1 MSATVTSVESLD
13 LPVFRRGKVRET
25 YDLGD
30 RLLMVATDRI
40 SAYDSILPNGI
51 PDKGAVL
58 TQLSR
63 FWFHRTAD
71 LVPNHMITT
80 DVPDL
85 PEITP
90 EQRALLEGRS
100 MVVRKAERIDIECVA
115 RGYIVGSAWSE
126 YKRQGT
132 VCGQTLPTR
141 LAESDKFS
149 EPIFTPAAK
158 SDTGHDENIS
168 FERMAD
174 LVGEDLA
181 SALRDLTLNLY
192 VAAEEYARTRGL
204 IIADTKFEFG
214 LIDGQIVIIDEMLTP
229 DSSRFWDAAL
239 YQPGQS
245 QPSFDKQ
252 SVRDWLTASGWD
264 KEPPAPEL
272 PEEVVAETAAK
283 YREAYERITG
293 RPLFPLA

>member
-1 MSATVTSVESLD
+1 MTAVVTSVDELN
-13 LPVFRRGKVRET
+13 LPIFRRGKVRET

-51 PDKGAVL
+51 PDKGIVL

-63 FWFHRTAD
+63 FWFDRTAD
-71 LVPNHMITT
+71 LVPNHMIST

-90 EQRALLEGRS
+90 DRRKQLEGRS

-115 RGYIVGSAWSE
+115 RGYIVGSARSE

-132 VCGQTLPTR
+132 VRGQTLPAG
-141 LAESDKFS
+141 LSESDKLP

-174 LVGEDLA
+174 LVGNDIA
-181 SALRDLTLNLY
+181 SSLRDLTLNLY
-192 VAAEEYARTRGL
+192 QAAEEYARTRGL

-214 LIDGQIVIIDEMLTP
+214 LIDGQIIIIDEILTP
-229 DSSRFWDAAL
+229 DSSRFWDAAR
-239 YQPGQS
+239 YQPGVS

-264 KEPPAPEL
+264 QEPPAPEL

-283 YREAYERITG
+283 YREAYQRITG